1 MMQIDQLCACIE
13 GKSDVLQNNDRRVF
27 YSDLVKTTWRRV
39 LAENVPYS
47 DEDTQYIEF
56 PPDDL
61 YTAYKPPEINFDQL
75 FVYVDFI
82 KPGKHQYLVTYKN
95 TLVEPEPPKP
105 KSPTHDKDG
114 YPIINLT
121 KQKPKKKVEPPF
133 VPKISKVK
141 LVSYHQ
147 FLGRAHT
154 SDYNVNIKV
163 NDVNAINREFDKDK
177 SVFKDWKIDKPKPIE
192 KGMQDELSY
201 WKVPNFVKD
210 EEECEKIVQFM
221 LENAEFLKTLFII
234 KTSYSQFP
242 YIKFLAWNSI
252 AGECNILDENLD
264 SATVDRTYIAVTAN
278 MNAALKGI
286 LPEGTMSRYQFYEGI
301 VRIANFKYKLPG
313 LTENTLEGL
322 KILIND
328 KLRKTYDN
336 HVWMGWRT

>member
-1 MMQIDQLCACIE
+1 
-13 GKSDVLQNNDRRVF
+13 
-27 YSDLVKTTWRRV
+27 
-39 LAENVPYS
+39 
-47 DEDTQYIEF
+47 
-56 PPDDL
+56 
-61 YTAYKPPEINFDQL
+61 
-75 FVYVDFI
+75 
-82 KPGKHQYLVTYKN
+82 
-95 TLVEPEPPKP
+95 
-105 KSPTHDKDG
+105 
-114 YPIINLT
+114 
-121 KQKPKKKVEPPF
+121 
-133 VPKISKVK
+133 
-141 LVSYHQ
+141 
-147 FLGRAHT
+147 
-154 SDYNVNIKV
+154 
-163 NDVNAINREFDKDK
+163 
-177 SVFKDWKIDKPKPIE
+177 
-192 KGMQDELSY
+192 
-201 WKVPNFVKD
+201 
-210 EEECEKIVQFM
+210 M